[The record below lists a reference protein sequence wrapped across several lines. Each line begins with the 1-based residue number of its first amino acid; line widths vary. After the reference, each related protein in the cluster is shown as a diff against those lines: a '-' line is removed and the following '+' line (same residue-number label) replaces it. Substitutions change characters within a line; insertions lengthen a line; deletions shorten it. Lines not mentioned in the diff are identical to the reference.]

1 MFPLF
6 VPWNHRWDTAWTHPI
21 VVRWGRSRRWRVEG
35 DRKRPERA
43 GRVLGVRHG
52 RVLNEHH
59 HTVNSSECAWHTVD
73 EEVVLRECDAS
84 GSVVAPGTT
93 RPSNGLTKAVRV
105 NSITVVGVSVPVC
118 YEAVVAGSIALGW
131 KSGCSCCGCCYDR
144 SLCKKRL
151 LVSESGHGR

>member
-1 MFPLF
+1 MLGLPQLVFPLF

-43 GRVLGVRHG
+43 GRVLGARHG

-84 GSVVAPGTT
+84 GSVVAPGTNTPLERTHQSRT
-93 RPSNGLTKAVRV
+93 REQYHRRRRIRT
-105 NSITVVGVSVPVC
+105 
-118 YEAVVAGSIALGW
+118 
-131 KSGCSCCGCCYDR
+131 
-144 SLCKKRL
+144 RL
-151 LVSESGHGR
+151 L